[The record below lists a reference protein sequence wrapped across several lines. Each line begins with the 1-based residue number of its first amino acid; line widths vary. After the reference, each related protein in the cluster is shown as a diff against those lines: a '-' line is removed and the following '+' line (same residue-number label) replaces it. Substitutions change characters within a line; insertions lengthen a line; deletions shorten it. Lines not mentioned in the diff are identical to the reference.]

1 MKLSVRLSNVK
12 QMKHVVARA
21 IACSMLLV
29 LPACLPALRNPVPA
43 PAPPETFRGA
53 TSTDN
58 TSQVKIEEFYTDP
71 LLICLVHQAFSVE
84 GNRELKILNEDVQV
98 SRNEI
103 LARSGAYLPF
113 LSLGANTGLN
123 RFSRFTEQGAS
134 ILDDPFLPGQHF
146 TNPTGSYQLGANFT
160 WQIDIYRQLRNARD
174 AAAQRYIAA
183 SERRN
188 YFATQLVAEIAE
200 NYYELVALDRRLEN
214 LDLTIQL
221 QERSLEVARA
231 LLGQGRN
238 TQLGVQRFLAEV
250 RKNQSQKLIVNQDII
265 QVENRINFIIN
276 RYPQP
281 VERVPAGFAEYFDL
295 KIHDLS
301 VGVPSQ
307 QLLNRPDIR
316 GAERELVAAG
326 LDVKVARA
334 NFYPQL
340 VLNGG
345 VGLESLV
352 ISHLFEPTAVAG
364 NIASGLVA
372 PFINRR
378 ALKGAYL
385 SANARQLQALYNYQ
399 RVVLEAFTQVINQM
413 TKVENYR
420 RSVEVKKEQLEAL
433 VKSVEIASTLFQN
446 ARADMTYVD
455 VLFAQRDMMDARRD
469 LIDTKQEQLSA
480 VVNTYQA
487 LGGGVPPIF
496 MAETAKIIPAMPHHS
511 GPPFPA
517 GPQYPLPPP
526 LPPLPP
532 GPPGAVPPPH
542 AWPLPEAGPPPQAGP
557 ANSPVQ
563 EKPPTDIMPLPPPA
577 ATNAR

>member
-1 MKLSVRLSNVK
+1 MKLSVRLSNAK
-12 QMKHVVARA
+12 QMKRVIARA

-43 PAPPETFRGA
+43 PKLPETFRGV

-58 TSQVKIEEFYTDP
+58 TAQVKPEEFYTDP
-71 LLICLVHQAFSVE
+71 LLICLVHQALSPE
-84 GNRELKILNEDVQV
+84 GNRELKILNEEVQV
-98 SRNEI
+98 ARNEI
-103 LARSGAYLPF
+103 LSRSGAYLPF
-113 LSLGANTGLN
+113 IGLGANTGLN

-134 ILDDPFLPGQHF
+134 ILDDAFLPGQHF
-146 TNPTGSYQLGANFT
+146 TNPTGSYQLGANFS
-160 WQIDIYRQLRNARD
+160 WQLDIYRQLRNARD
-174 AAAQRYIAA
+174 AAAHRYMAA

-188 YFATQLVAEIAE
+188 YFVTHLVAEIAE
-200 NYYELVALDRRLEN
+200 NYYGLVALDKRLEN
-214 LDLTIQL
+214 LDLTIAL

-231 LLGQGRN
+231 LLGQARN
-238 TQLGVQRFLAEV
+238 NQLGVQRFLAEV

-265 QVENRINFIIN
+265 QVENRINFLIN
-276 RYPQP
+276 RFPQP
-281 VERVPAGFAEYFDL
+281 VERMPAGFLEFFDL

-316 GAERELVAAG
+316 QAERELVAAG

-334 NFYPQL
+334 YFYPQL
-340 VLNGG
+340 VLAGN

-352 ISHLFEPTAVAG
+352 ISHLFEPNAVAG

-385 SANARQLQALYNYQ
+385 SANARQLQALYDYQ
-399 RVVLEAFTQVINQM
+399 RVVLEAFTQVINLM

-420 RSVEVKKEQLEAL
+420 KSIEIKKEQLEAL

-446 ARADMTYVD
+446 ARADYVD
-455 VLFAQRDMMDARRD
+455 VLLAQRDMMDARMV

-480 VVNTYQA
+480 VVNNYQA
-487 LGGGVPPIF
+487 LGGGLPPIF
-496 MAETAKIIPAMPHHS
+496 MEETALIVPALPHHS
-511 GPPFPA
+511 GPAYPA
-517 GPQYPLPPP
+517 GPQYPLGPP

-532 GPPGAVPPPH
+532 GAPPQGGPPLPPG
-542 AWPLPEAGPPPQAGP
+542 LPPQGGPQPPAGLV
-557 ANSPVQ
+557 NSPLQ
-563 EKPPTDIMPLPPPA
+563 EKPATDLVPLPPA
-577 ATNAR
+577 ASGTR